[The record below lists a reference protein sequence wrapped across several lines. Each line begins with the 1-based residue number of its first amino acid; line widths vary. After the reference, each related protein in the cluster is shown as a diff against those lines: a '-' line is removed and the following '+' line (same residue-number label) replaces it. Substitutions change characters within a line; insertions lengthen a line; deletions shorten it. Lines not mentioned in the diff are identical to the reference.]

1 MNNTTN
7 KKTNPWTTLSG
18 RFVYDNP
25 WIMLSEHN
33 IVNPA
38 GNPGIYGVVHFKHKA
53 IGIIPLSDDGH
64 IWLVGQWRYPLER
77 YSWEIPEGGGKLD
90 EDPLM
95 AARRELKE
103 ETGITA
109 DRWDLILEMHLS
121 NSVSDEHALIFL
133 ARNLQFGKAQPEE
146 TEQLSVRKI
155 SLSEAYKEVI
165 SGQITDSLSVAG
177 ILRLELMHREGLI

>member
-1 MNNTTN
+1 MS

-53 IGIIPLSDDGH
+53 IGIIPYSNDGYL
-64 IWLVGQWRYPLER
+64 WLVGQWRYPLER
-77 YSWEIPEGGGKLD
+77 YSWEIPEGGGLLD
-90 EDPLM
+90 QDPLLS
-95 AARRELKE
+95 AQRELKE

-109 DRWDLILEMHLS
+109 NRWDLILEMHLS
-121 NSVSDEHALIFL
+121 NSVSDEHALIYL
-133 ARNLQFGKAQPEE
+133 AQDLHFGKPEPEE
-146 TEQLSVRKI
+146 TEQLTVKKV
-155 SLSEAYKEVI
+155 SLSEAYQEVI
-165 SGQITDSLSVAG
+165 SGVITDSLSVAG
-177 ILRLELMHREGLI
+177 ILRLELMRREGLI